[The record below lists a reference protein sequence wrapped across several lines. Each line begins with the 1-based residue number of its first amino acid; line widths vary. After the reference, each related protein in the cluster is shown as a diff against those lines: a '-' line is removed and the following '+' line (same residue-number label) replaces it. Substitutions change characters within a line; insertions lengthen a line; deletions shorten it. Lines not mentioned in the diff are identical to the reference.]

1 MEDWKGRGGC
11 PILSWQHPLPHPKP
25 SCQPIWRSQAAG
37 KPFPVDGLSS
47 ENCDDGGVVR
57 DHLPL
62 ELSLVA
68 MTTFDQPLS
77 KLSAP
82 SPAHL
87 ADPDKIFLISCQFT
101 EDLTILIGRQFTQAR
116 RSLKRGIGWN
126 GGVKD
131 TWSNI
136 YQTTAHR

>member
-1 MEDWKGRGGC
+1 MAE
-11 PILSWQHPLPHPKP
+11 LSLII
-25 SCQPIWRSQAAG
+25 CLVARMMM
-37 KPFPVDGLSS
+37 
-47 ENCDDGGVVR
+47 
-57 DHLPL
+57 

-87 ADPDKIFLISCQFT
+87 ADPDKIFLISCRFT

-116 RSLKRGIGWN
+116 RSLKRGSGWN
-126 GGVKD
+126 GRGKGYIVKYISD
-131 TWSNI
+131 HSPQVTK
-136 YQTTAHR
+136 